1 MRYFPIYEFENR
13 LKKLRNELIKNNI
26 DVILITNQSNFHY
39 FTGFISQFW
48 ESPTRPMYLLITK
61 NSEIAIIP
69 SLVHETMKKTYI
81 KNIYTWSAP
90 HIEDDGI
97 SLLLEH
103 LKNYKNIGISMNIES
118 QLRMPLKHLF
128 DIKEKLK
135 FNLIDITHIIQ
146 GLRLIKSDFEINK
159 IRHVCQITSK
169 CFEMLPKRLEKY
181 EHLTERI
188 AVKEMKLLLLEND
201 VDDIRYMI
209 CKSGKGGYKSIVD
222 GPTDEILKPNDIF
235 VIDTGAVYDEY
246 FCDFDRNYIIL
257 DNNYIGEDDSNILI
271 KYEKANKLLWNTTEI
286 ALKNIRSGMKINEL
300 WELMVDYLVTNGE
313 EFNVKKK
320 DYCDGR
326 IGHSLG
332 LNLTEL
338 PSIKHNE
345 YTVMKEG
352 MVLCIEPFIIID
364 DKGER
369 SIVHEECIVVRK
381 DSCELLTTRCPKKC
395 WTIENSVKFNDK
407 IVNIINPL
415 PKMNNLRKETVS
427 SLKYFADKID
437 ECTQIHKNIP
447 ETPLIRMNKLEK
459 ELGIKEIIIKDEGK
473 RLGLKSFKPLGAFYA
488 INAIHPKPNVLCTM
502 TDGNHGKGVAYI
514 AREIGI
520 KAIIY
525 VPNNMVDARK
535 KAMINLGAEVIT
547 VDGSYDDAI
556 EKVKKDAKKNGWCL
570 VSDTS
575 WSGYTDIPM
584 KITIGYST
592 IFREINKQRLNCDP
606 ITHVIIQAG
615 VGGLAGSCGL
625 WLLYNKK
632 YLINQNIWS
641 KDVKFILVEPKD
653 ADCISHN
660 IIIHRNNGDDNLYQC
675 IGKTNSIMAGLN
687 CGVPSKISWPIIQD
701 TVDLYVV
708 IGDQWAVKAMKKMK
722 QENIIAGESG
732 GAGIAGLLA
741 LIGKGI
747 FDEDSVILSI
757 NTESDTDPNNYLKII
772 NEK

>member
-313 EFNVKKK
+313 EFNVKK
-320 DYCDGR
+320 R
-326 IGHSLG
+326 
-332 LNLTEL
+332 
-338 PSIKHNE
+338 
-345 YTVMKEG
+345 
-352 MVLCIEPFIIID
+352 
-364 DKGER
+364 
-369 SIVHEECIVVRK
+369 
-381 DSCELLTTRCPKKC
+381 LL
-395 WTIENSVKFNDK
+395 
-407 IVNIINPL
+407 
-415 PKMNNLRKETVS
+415 
-427 SLKYFADKID
+427 
-437 ECTQIHKNIP
+437 
-447 ETPLIRMNKLEK
+447 
-459 ELGIKEIIIKDEGK
+459 
-473 RLGLKSFKPLGAFYA
+473 
-488 INAIHPKPNVLCTM
+488 
-502 TDGNHGKGVAYI
+502 
-514 AREIGI
+514 
-520 KAIIY
+520 
-525 VPNNMVDARK
+525 
-535 KAMINLGAEVIT
+535 
-547 VDGSYDDAI
+547 
-556 EKVKKDAKKNGWCL
+556 
-570 VSDTS
+570 
-575 WSGYTDIPM
+575 
-584 KITIGYST
+584 
-592 IFREINKQRLNCDP
+592 
-606 ITHVIIQAG
+606 
-615 VGGLAGSCGL
+615 
-625 WLLYNKK
+625 
-632 YLINQNIWS
+632 
-641 KDVKFILVEPKD
+641 
-653 ADCISHN
+653 
-660 IIIHRNNGDDNLYQC
+660 
-675 IGKTNSIMAGLN
+675 
-687 CGVPSKISWPIIQD
+687 
-701 TVDLYVV
+701 
-708 IGDQWAVKAMKKMK
+708 
-722 QENIIAGESG
+722 
-732 GAGIAGLLA
+732 
-741 LIGKGI
+741 
-747 FDEDSVILSI
+747 
-757 NTESDTDPNNYLKII
+757 
-772 NEK
+772 